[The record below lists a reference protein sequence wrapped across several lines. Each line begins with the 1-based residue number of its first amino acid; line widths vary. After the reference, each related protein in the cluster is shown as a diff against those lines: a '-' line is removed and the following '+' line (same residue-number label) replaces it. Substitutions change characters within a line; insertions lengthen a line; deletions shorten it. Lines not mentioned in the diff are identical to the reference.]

1 MEWASQGSGRAIIPR
16 GVPEVWRC
24 GTEGGGQWVWWDG
37 LGLNLVVI
45 SVVFSSGN
53 DSMVL

>member
-1 MEWASQGSGRAIIPR
+1 MEWSSQGSGRAIIPR

-24 GTEGGGQWVWWDG
+24 GTEGGCQWVWWDG

-45 SVVFSSGN
+45 SVVFSNGN